1 MTYCCIFKKPLI
13 CIHCCYTTYVFVS
26 VEINEKGAVMSIE
39 RISVTCKGETEQLSG
54 IRSIPEWHLTG
65 KQKHTVKSLS
75 VSVTPEL
82 FQEEIK

>member
-1 MTYCCIFKKPLI
+1 
-13 CIHCCYTTYVFVS
+13 
-26 VEINEKGAVMSIE
+26 MSIE